1 MKRKA
6 VCLLVLLFG
15 LISGCA
21 KAPAEQTLL
30 PSEFSARVA
39 LRTQEGT
46 AQTRSCEI
54 LGKIWDSHTA
64 GERFLVFGGIP
75 EHAVPEGPGDLK
87 PDDKAMLEALNAL
100 IHPAVWNQM
109 DAAAKILEAEDSE
122 VPVVFDVPLL
132 IESGWHKEMDITI
145 LVTCPQDLV
154 IKRVMQRDGASR
166 EEVLARMQAQMNQDE
181 KLKFADIV
189 IDNSGTYEAL
199 LDQVDRLY
207 QKLLNLAKR
216 G

>member
-87 PDDKAMLEALNAL
+87 PDDKAMLEVRYFLTPELCACIAEGAAMEHLLNRQVFCC
-100 IHPAVWNQM
+100 AVFRLAE
-109 DAAAKILEAEDSE
+109 AADVADFTRKLCEILEETTWQDRAPQRFLIAEPEDGFVLMAFGQE
-122 VPVVFDVPLL
+122 KTLDTFL
-132 IESGWHKEMDITI
+132 IRMSQAF
-145 LVTCPQDLV
+145 PQGKCLFYQE
-154 IKRVMQRDGASR
+154 I
-166 EEVLARMQAQMNQDE
+166 AQ
-181 KLKFADIV
+181 
-189 IDNSGTYEAL
+189 
-199 LDQVDRLY
+199 
-207 QKLLNLAKR
+207 KR
-216 G
+216 GR